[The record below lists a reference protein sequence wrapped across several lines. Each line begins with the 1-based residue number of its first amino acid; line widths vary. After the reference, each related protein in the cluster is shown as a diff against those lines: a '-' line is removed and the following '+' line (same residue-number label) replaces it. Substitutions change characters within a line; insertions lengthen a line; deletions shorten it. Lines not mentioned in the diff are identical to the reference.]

1 MYTRGELVD
10 DYTSGSTYLCEILDP
25 DGHMICYVLEG
36 QVDALLSHLN
46 R

>member
-1 MYTRGELVD
+1 MYTRGDLCGD
-10 DYTSGSTYLCEILDP
+10 FTSGSTYLCEILGP
-25 DGHMICYVLEG
+25 DGDVICYVLEG